1 MKAIRYLSHF
11 GLEAYSWEKV
21 VIRNNDI
28 SLPGLWARADA
39 AADRLVQAKGLSP
52 AEAAALR
59 QEVIDFLAEGEADR
73 LVLVALDGRETRQF
87 AFARA
92 YVSVA

>member
-1 MKAIRYLSHF
+1 MAVSE
-11 GLEAYSWEKV
+11 G
-21 VIRNNDI
+21 VIMTNNDI
-28 SLPGLWARADA
+28 SLSGLWTRADA
-39 AADRLVQAKGLSP
+39 AAERLVQAKGLSP
-52 AEAAALR
+52 DMAAALR

-73 LVLVALDGRETRQF
+73 LVLVALDGRETKQF

>member
-1 MKAIRYLSHF
+1 M
-11 GLEAYSWEKV
+11 
-21 VIRNNDI
+21 
-28 SLPGLWARADA
+28 
-39 AADRLVQAKGLSP
+39 
-52 AEAAALR
+52 AAALR

-73 LVLVALDGRETRQF
+73 LVLVALDGRETKQF